1 MGSIDINRLRELLK
15 SGTYEHDDP
24 LEGFCKSWLKPRT
37 LLDGDLEKLI
47 NEAKGTSGIFGGH
60 SVNDH
65 EVQILIEALRTKQ
78 YHGYIQTLLDIF
90 ADPDGIFPV
99 RLPGHGVKCAICDK
113 DIMYWHEWQ
122 ETVKACPGLGEFE
135 NRNFLAYGTKSSRL
149 CVCLD
154 CLIQLK
160 ATRELLDELD
170 PGILNYQKRTP
181 GSLKP

>member
-1 MGSIDINRLRELLK
+1 MESINIGRLRDLLL
-15 SGTYEHDDP
+15 SGSHDQNGP
-24 LEGFCKSWLKPRT
+24 LEGFCKAWLEPRVM
-37 LLDGDLEKLI
+37 LDGDLERLM
-47 NEAKGTSGIFGGH
+47 NEAKGTSGILGGH
-60 SVNDH
+60 SVNDQ
-65 EVQILIEALRTKQ
+65 EVQLLIEALRTRQ
-78 YHGYIQTLLDIF
+78 YQGYIQTLLDIF
-90 ADPDGIFPV
+90 AEPGKIFPV
-99 RLPGHGVKCAICDK
+99 RLPGHGVKCAVCGK

-135 NRNFLAYGTKSSRL
+135 NRNFLAYGTKFSRL

>member
-1 MGSIDINRLRELLK
+1 MESIDIDRLRELFK
-15 SGTYEHDDP
+15 SESHDHGGP
-24 LEGFCKSWLKPRT
+24 LEGFCQAWLEPRT
-37 LLDGDLEKLI
+37 MLDGDLPKII
-47 NEAKGTSGIFGGH
+47 NIAKGTSGILGGH
-60 SVNDH
+60 SVNLK

-78 YHGYIQTLLDIF
+78 YHGYVQTLLDIF
-90 ADPDGIFPV
+90 DNPTGIFPV
-99 RLPGHGVKCAICDK
+99 RLPGHGTKCAICDK
-113 DIMYWHEWQ
+113 EIMYWHEWQ
-122 ETVKACPGLGEFE
+122 ETIRACPGLGEFE

-154 CLIQLK
+154 CLVQLK

>member
-1 MGSIDINRLRELLK
+1 MESIDIDRLRELLL
-15 SGTYEHDDP
+15 SGSSDHDGP
-24 LEGFCKSWLKPRT
+24 LEGFCKAWLEPRIM
-37 LLDGDLEKLI
+37 LDGDLERLV
-47 NEAKGTSGIFGGH
+47 NEAKGTSGILGGH
-60 SVNDH
+60 SVNPK

-78 YHGYIQTLLDIF
+78 YHGYVQTLLDIF
-90 ADPDGIFPV
+90 DNPTGIFPV
-99 RLPGHGVKCAICDK
+99 RLPGHGTKCAICDK
-113 DIMYWHEWQ
+113 EIMYWHEWQ
-122 ETVKACPGLGEFE
+122 ETIRACPGLGEFE

-154 CLIQLK
+154 CLVQLK